1 MSDSRIDWWPP
12 MDGAPPS
19 PDPLGGGDGHVPQ
32 QEPPRRSRSR
42 DRQHAARMKSQHRRS
57 RIVAIVVIIGL
68 AIYQA
73 SPVENDER
81 EPGPQQDQSEE

>member
-1 MSDSRIDWWPP
+1 MRCVPRKARAHRYIGEVAAPDQPEMVSMSPTVYLLMFGLP
-12 MDGAPPS
+12 
-19 PDPLGGGDGHVPQ
+19 V
-32 QEPPRRSRSR
+32 
-42 DRQHAARMKSQHRRS
+42 
-57 RIVAIVVIIGL
+57 VAIVVIIGL